1 MTPSEIARL
10 MQEIVDLDEV
20 DVDASFFEIGGNSF
34 LALTLLA
41 RIHERTGI
49 MLGLLDVVQA
59 PTAVEV
65 SRQLARHSIE
75 VGGAGDQ

>member
-1 MTPSEIARL
+1 MTPSEIAEL

-20 DVDASFFEIGGNSF
+20 GVDAGFFEVGGNSF

-49 MLGLLDVVQA
+49 MLSLLDVVRA

-65 SRQLARHSIE
+65 SGLLARQAAE
-75 VGGAGDQ
+75 VGAVGGE